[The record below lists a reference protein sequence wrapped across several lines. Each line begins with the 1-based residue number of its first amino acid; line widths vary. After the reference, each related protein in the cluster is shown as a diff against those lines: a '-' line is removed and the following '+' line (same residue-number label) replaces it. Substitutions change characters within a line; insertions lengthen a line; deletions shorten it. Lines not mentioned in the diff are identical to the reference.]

1 MILHSTKFLSVPPD
15 RQMMLAASNF
25 EFKNRFWIIGAI
37 FFVAFAAYNI
47 DRQTAGVALT
57 DWLARLRGS
66 ATTDTDYRM
75 TFAVASLFAVLAAAI
90 RTWGTAYLNPEVM
103 VAGRVQ
109 TSRLVADGPYRYV
122 RNPLYFGNILLA
134 IGFGMMASRIG
145 CAILITR
152 NVGVCLQADLAGRS
166 RYRRYPGRRL
176 SGLLCSG
183 TAIVT
188 GSAPQVAFGWWCA
201 QLDRWFP
208 WRSIHVGAGGGT
220 SGICRHLEAVDL
232 LRGVGQLVRRVC
244 NLLRDHQAA
253 QTG

>member
-1 MILHSTKFLSVPPD
+1 
-15 RQMMLAASNF
+15 MMLAASNF

-145 CAILITR
+145 CAILTLGMLVFVYRLILREEAGIAVTQGDAYR
-152 NVGVCLQADLAGRS
+152 AYCAAVPRLLPALRPKLPSAGGVPNWTDGFLGEAFMWVLAAA
-166 RYRRYPGRRL
+166 L
-176 SGLLCSG
+176 
-183 TAIVT
+183 
-188 GSAPQVAFGWWCA
+188 VAFA
-201 QLDRWFP
+201 VTLKQLIFFVVLA
-208 WRSIHVGAGGGT
+208 SSFVVYA
-220 SGICRHLEAVDL
+220 ICYAIIKRRKPVDSN
-232 LRGVGQLVRRVC
+232 QQE
-244 NLLRDHQAA
+244 RD
-253 QTG
+253 